1 MMTGAMMRAMVVSAV
16 LCAAAAGCKPSDILN
31 VPPPS
36 GVQDISQYQSQ
47 AGAELLENDGVNTT
61 AAGFAQSGTG
71 LLEWSEFL
79 SDEFTFTNY
88 LYSGRDIG
96 PDARI
101 TEAVGGLQEPGDAA
115 IVQLMKARVTLLTDI
130 PLLKRYEPAANR
142 AKIGLAYALIGYT
155 ELLVAEDFCAGL
167 PLGQLTSSGTVY
179 GTPLTQDSLLGV
191 AQTDF
196 DSALAYANGDATVL
210 PLASVGYARTL
221 LNRGNFAPADTVL
234 HNVPTSFVYNAQLPP
249 GGYNNGG
256 LTTSDLYDYYTQYY
270 PCSEFN
276 PTSGKGGNGLNYT
289 TAGDPRLLFNTTAE
303 EACDG
308 YFGGQADSV
317 FYLPVKFGLQSTG
330 VPLATGVEARLI
342 EAESAL
348 HAGQINAWMSDLNL
362 LRTNAPSTY
371 LNLAASV
378 PILKQDSTSN
388 ASSTLQVDVMFRERA
403 FWLYGT
409 GTRLG
414 DMRRLIRQYGR
425 NQSTVFP
432 VGPFPNG
439 NASTLPEPIP
449 NYGTDVNIT
458 LPTSAGMAS
467 GGLTDP
473 NSAYKGCTSKA
484 A

>member
-1 MMTGAMMRAMVVSAV
+1 
-16 LCAAAAGCKPSDILN
+16 
-31 VPPPS
+31 
-36 GVQDISQYQSQ
+36 
-47 AGAELLENDGVNTT
+47 
-61 AAGFAQSGTG
+61 
-71 LLEWSEFL
+71 
-79 SDEFTFTNY
+79 
-88 LYSGRDIG
+88 
-96 PDARI
+96 
-101 TEAVGGLQEPGDAA
+101 
-115 IVQLMKARVTLLTDI
+115 
-130 PLLKRYEPAANR
+130 LLKKYEPAANR
-142 AKIGLAYALIGYT
+142 ARIGLAYALIGYT
-155 ELLVAEDFCAGL
+155 ELLAAEDFCAGL
-167 PLGQLTSSGTVY
+167 PLGALTSSGTVY

-196 DSALAYANGDATVL
+196 DSALVYANGDATVL

-221 LNRGNFAPADTVL
+221 LNRGNFAAADTVL

-270 PCSEFN
+270 PCSGFN

-303 EACDG
+303 ETCDG
-308 YFGGQADSV
+308 YFAAQADSV
-317 FYLPVKFGLQSTG
+317 FYLPIKFGLQSTG

-348 HAGQINAWMSDLNL
+348 HAGQINAWQTDLNM
-362 LRTNAPSTY
+362 LRSNAPSTY
-371 LNLAASV
+371 LNLATSV
-378 PILKQDSTSN
+378 PPMTASPTVDSLNPT
-388 ASSTLQVDVMFRERA
+388 ATQAVDIMFRERA

-425 NQSTVFP
+425 DQSTVFP